1 MDPVKQRAHGSP
13 VKNDCLRNK
22 LKKLTSR
29 ENISIEIIS
38 VLFYAFAFYFD
49 DNHILL
55 SLDFFQSTVQPLY

>member
-1 MDPVKQRAHGSP
+1 MDPVKQRVHESP

-29 ENISIEIIS
+29 ENINIEIIS

-49 DNHILL
+49 DKHILL
-55 SLDFFQSTVQPLY
+55 SLDFFQSTV